1 MDDILNQSKEIKYL
15 GILLDPNLTWKN
27 HIEKVKNET
36 VRFASVFYKL
46 RYIVPRQC
54 LTVLYN
60 SMVLS
65 KVSYALETY
74 GLALKKY
81 LNELQTLQNRILKIL
96 YFKDRRYPTNALHK
110 ELNFLKINDLYELKI
125 LKLMHSIY
133 HNDKHVPE
141 VFKNYFHANERRHN
155 YATRNSKNYEIPKR
169 KGNGEKICY

>member
-1 MDDILNQSKEIKYL
+1 MDDILNQSKEINYL

-36 VRFASVFYKL
+36 VRFASV
-46 RYIVPRQC
+46 PRQC

-74 GLALKKY
+74 GLASKKC
-81 LNELQTLQNRILKIL
+81 LNELQTLQNRILRIL
-96 YFKDRRYPTNALHK
+96 YFKDRRYPTNVLHI

-125 LKLMHSIY
+125 LKLMHCIY
-133 HNDKHVPE
+133 HNDKIVPE
-141 VFKNYFHANERRHN
+141 VFKNYFHTNERRHN
-155 YATRNSKNYEIPKR
+155 YATRHSKN
-169 KGNGEKICY
+169 